1 MRPDLEA
8 VLTPRIPELV
18 GFTKAYND
26 REHPPMAMDPAF
38 LLVMSKLR
46 AGDQEAAAEVFRRF
60 LTRLIALASH
70 QFEARL
76 RAKDDPEDVVQSV
89 YKSFF
94 RRDDRSPFEL
104 SDWDALWALLA
115 TITVRKCRDRRQFWR
130 AERRD
135 AGREMATGHDQ
146 VDEAWWEAI
155 DRGPTPLQATIL
167 AETLEQLIRPL
178 NARGRT
184 IAEMSFRGYTSVEIA
199 ERCECSE
206 RTVGRVLARVR
217 DRLGEM
223 QAAEPTG

>member
-1 MRPDLEA
+1 
-8 VLTPRIPELV
+8 
-18 GFTKAYND
+18 
-26 REHPPMAMDPAF
+26 MAIDPAF
-38 LLVMSKLR
+38 LMVMSKLR

-104 SDWDALWALLA
+104 SDWEALWALLA

-130 AERRD
+130 AARRD
-135 AGREMATGHDQ
+135 AGRESPRGRDPA
-146 VDEAWWEAI
+146 VEAWLEAI
-155 DRGPTPLQATIL
+155 DREPTPLQATIL

-178 NARGRT
+178 NHKERT
-184 IAEMSFRGYTSVEIA
+184 IAQMSFQGYTAVEIA

-217 DRLGEM
+217 GKLGEI
-223 QAAEPTG
+223 ASTDWEG